1 MDWMEAVHQ
10 VIGREGTEITW
21 WQMSA
26 RAVVIFAYGLFLVR
40 LAGRRVFGQWAP
52 LDIVVSLIIGSNLSR
67 ALTGTVPL
75 VQTLIAS
82 TVLVLLH
89 ALISAI
95 AVRWPPFAVL
105 VKGRSVRLVS
115 DGQVDHSA
123 LRRNGLGPRDLEEAL
138 RTGGVAGP
146 EDVQGAWLE
155 RNGAVSVVKRDQ
167 TRAQGAGPDQA
178 RS

>member
-1 MDWMEAVHQ
+1 MNWLDTVHLI
-10 VIGREGTEITW
+10 IGREGEEITW

-75 VQTLIAS
+75 AQTLVAT

-89 ALISAI
+89 ALVA
-95 AVRWPPFAVL
+95 ALLVRVPRLSPMF
-105 VKGRSVRLVS
+105 KGASVTLAEG
-115 DGQVDHSA
+115 GQVNESA
-123 LRRNGLGPRDLEEAL
+123 LRRSGLGAKDFEEAV
-138 RTGGVAGP
+138 RIGGARDASEVESAR
-146 EDVQGAWLE
+146 LE
-155 RNGAVSVVKRDQ
+155 RNGKISVIR
-167 TRAQGAGPDQA
+167 R
-178 RS
+178 R